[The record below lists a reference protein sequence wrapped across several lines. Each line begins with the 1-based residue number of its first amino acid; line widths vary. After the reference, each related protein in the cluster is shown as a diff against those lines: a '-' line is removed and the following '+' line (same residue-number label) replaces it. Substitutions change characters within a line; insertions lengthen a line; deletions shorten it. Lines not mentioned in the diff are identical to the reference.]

1 MPDPYDVAIIGAGP
15 GGYVAAIRAA
25 QLGLK
30 AAVIEKDA
38 VGGTCLNWGCIPSKA
53 LLYSAELLN
62 LYRRGAEFG
71 ITTGEVTGDLGVSV
85 DRSRNVVTKFVSGIE
100 ALFKQNKVDLIRGA
114 ARIEAPGRI
123 RVEPSGDLIEATNI
137 LVATGGVTR
146 SLPNVDIDGD
156 RIITS
161 REALELRDIPSSIV
175 IVGGGPIGVEFAYL
189 YRSYGVEVTIVE
201 LLPHLLPNEDVDVS
215 RQLERSFA
223 AMGISI
229 LTGTGVASISSAADS
244 VTVTVKKDDESQQL
258 TADKVLIGVGFG
270 ANSDS
275 LGLEAAGVE
284 LNRGWVQVDDYCQ
297 TNVPGIWAVGD
308 VTGKLL
314 LAHVASHQGVTAIEK
329 IAGLDPQP
337 LDYTDMPRAVYCQ
350 PPGRESRPHRSA
362 SQRARPRHLSRPLPL
377 PRIRQGHGDGRHRR
391 LHQARSRPRKSQGP
405 RLQHDR
411 PRRHRAPRRGHSR
424 CRPRDHAQRPR
435 LLRPCPPDARR
446 SPQGSR
452 PRHLGRSRPL
462 LLTKARLR
470 APDIRISGRGFAPK
484 ARGSPMPPCNGSGV
498 PPASSMRD

>member
-350 PPGRESRPHRSA
+350 PQVASLGLTEAQAKERGHDTSVGRFPFRASGKAMAMGDTDGFIKLVVDRESRKV
-362 SQRARPRHLSRPLPL
+362 LGYNM
-377 PRIRQGHGDGRHRR
+377 IGHGVTELLGEATLGAVLETTPSDLGYSVHAHPT
-391 LHQARSRPRKSQGP
+391 LGEALKEAALATSGETVHFFSPK
-405 RLQHDR
+405 
-411 PRRHRAPRRGHSR
+411 RG
-424 CRPRDHAQRPR
+424 
-435 LLRPCPPDARR
+435 
-446 SPQGSR
+446 
-452 PRHLGRSRPL
+452 
-462 LLTKARLR
+462 
-470 APDIRISGRGFAPK
+470 
-484 ARGSPMPPCNGSGV
+484 
-498 PPASSMRD
+498 